1 MDKWLKTKALA
12 VAIEI
17 TNNTTNGGQVL
28 KQFAEYTG
36 RENGEDVLYYIFKGI
51 AEHIEFCSKNPDIA
65 EELNELRYYLQ

>member
-12 VAIEI
+12 VAIEM
-17 TNNTTNGGQVL
+17 TNNTKNGGQAL

-51 AEHIEFCSKNPDIA
+51 AEHVEFCSKNPDIA
-65 EELNELRYYLQ
+65 EEINELRYHF

>member
-12 VAIEI
+12 VTIEM
-17 TNNTTNGGQVL
+17 TNNTKNGGQAL

-51 AEHIEFCSKNPDIA
+51 AEHVEFCSKNPDIA
-65 EELNELRYYLQ
+65 EEINELRYHF